1 MQTHS
6 LDRYLHQESIVHQLD
21 PRAKVVMAVTFIVA
35 TVLLPDGAWPAFLLT
50 WLFLLLAARLAYLPY
65 WLVFKRSLIILPFL
79 LTAVTILINVPG
91 PAGIIRF
98 LSIAMRGWLAVQFAI
113 LLTATTTFPDLMH
126 ALNHL
131 HAPAILVNIISFM
144 YRYLFVLADEAGR
157 LLRARQARSARL
169 PGSGKHGGSLFWR
182 AKISG
187 QMIGQLFGRSLDRSD
202 RIYMA
207 MLSRGYDGRFLT
219 INPHQMTRFDWSALV
234 MVFGVVVAIQMT
246 ARLF

>member
-6 LDRYLHQESIVHQLD
+6 LDRYLHQDSVVHRLD
-21 PRAKVVMAVTFIVA
+21 PRAKVVLTVLFIVA

-50 WLFLLLAARLAYLPY
+50 WLFLLCAARLAHLPY

-79 LTAVTILINVPG
+79 LTAVTILLNVPG
-91 PAGIIRF
+91 LEGIIRF
-98 LSIAMRGWLAVQFAI
+98 LSIAIRGWLAVQFAI
-113 LLTATTTFPDLMH
+113 LLTATTPFPDLMH

-131 HAPAILVNIISFM
+131 RVPTILVNIISFM
-144 YRYLFVLADEAGR
+144 YRYLFVLVDEAGR
-157 LLRARQARSARL
+157 LMRARQARSARL

-207 MLSRGYDGRFLT
+207 MVARGYDGRFLT
-219 INPHQMTRFDWSALV
+219 INPHHMTRFDWSTLV
-234 MVFGVVVAIQMT
+234 FVLAVVVAIQMT